1 MVVANRINLVT
12 TDMDMCLDCGLA
24 QECSLILMTVAG
36 EGGVVVATDLL
47 MILSRESG
55 ALLLNGSSIL
65 ATMAFCRSLLSI
77 TVVWGTTL

>member
-1 MVVANRINLVT
+1 M
-12 TDMDMCLDCGLA
+12 
-24 QECSLILMTVAG
+24 
-36 EGGVVVATDLL
+36 ATDLL
-47 MILSRESG
+47 MIFSRESG